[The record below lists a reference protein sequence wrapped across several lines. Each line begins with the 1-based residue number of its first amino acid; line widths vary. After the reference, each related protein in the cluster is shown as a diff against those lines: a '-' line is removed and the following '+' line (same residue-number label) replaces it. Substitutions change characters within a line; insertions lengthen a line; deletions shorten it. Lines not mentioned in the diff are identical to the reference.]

1 MNSIL
6 KRFTKINKVLIFLTF
21 SDVFSWGSF
30 TVISALTGL
39 YLANKLGQNTVEYVG
54 IGTAIYFFVRGL
66 AQMPIG
72 HLTDKFK
79 KDKDEIFLLAL
90 GIVLMGIPFLF
101 YQKITVFYHYF
112 LLQAIFGLGAAL
124 NVTNWRKLFA
134 LNIDGGREGRQYA
147 TYETIMSLCTGVLS
161 VVGGVIANMGEKYFD
176 MVISFSGLFI
186 ILASFWILLIYLL
199 EERKSS

>member
-161 VVGGVIANMGEKYFD
+161 VVGGVIANMGDKYFD

-186 ILASFWILLIYLL
+186 ILASFWILLIYLT
-199 EERKSS
+199 EERKSN

>member
-6 KRFTKINKVLIFLTF
+6 KRFKKINKVLIFLTF

-161 VVGGVIANMGEKYFD
+161 VGGGVIANMGDKYFD
-176 MVISFSGLFI
+176 LVISSAGLFI

>member
-6 KRFTKINKVLIFLTF
+6 KRFKKINKVLIFLTF

-161 VVGGVIANMGEKYFD
+161 VVGGVIANMGDKYFD

-186 ILASFWILLIYLL
+186 ILASFWILLIYLT
-199 EERKSS
+199 EERKSN

>member
-6 KRFTKINKVLIFLTF
+6 KRFKKINKVLIFLTF

-186 ILASFWILLIYLL
+186 LIASIWVLFIYLFDK
-199 EERKSS
+199 RKSN

>member
-186 ILASFWILLIYLL
+186 LIASIWVLFIYLFDK
-199 EERKSS
+199 RKSN

>member
-6 KRFTKINKVLIFLTF
+6 KRFKKINKVLIFLTF

-79 KDKDEIFLLAL
+79 NDKDEIFLLAL

-161 VVGGVIANMGEKYFD
+161 VVGGVIANMGDKYFD
-176 MVISFSGLFI
+176 LVISSAGLFI
-186 ILASFWILLIYLL
+186 ILASFWILLIYLI

>member
-161 VVGGVIANMGEKYFD
+161 VVGGVIANMGDKYFD
-176 MVISFSGLFI
+176 LVISSAGLFI
-186 ILASFWILLIYLL
+186 LIASIWILLIYLID
-199 EERKSS
+199 ERKSN

>member
-6 KRFTKINKVLIFLTF
+6 KRFKKINKVLIFLTF
-21 SDVFSWGSF
+21 SDVFSWGAY

-72 HLTDKFK
+72 HITDKYK
-79 KDKDEIFLLAL
+79 DDKDEIFLLAL

-101 YQKITVFYHYF
+101 YPKITVFYHYF
-112 LLQAIFGLGAAL
+112 LLQAMFGLGAAL

-186 ILASFWILLIYLL
+186 LIASIWVLLIYLFDK
-199 EERKSS
+199 RKSN

>member
-6 KRFTKINKVLIFLTF
+6 KRFKKINKVLIFLTF

-161 VVGGVIANMGEKYFD
+161 VVGGVIANMGDKYFD
-176 MVISFSGLFI
+176 LVISSAGLFI
-186 ILASFWILLIYLL
+186 ILASFWILLIYLT
-199 EERKSS
+199 EERKSN

>member
-6 KRFTKINKVLIFLTF
+6 KRFKKINKVLIFLTF

-101 YQKITVFYHYF
+101 YPKILQPYHYY
-112 LLQAIFGLGAAL
+112 LLQAVFGLGVAL
-124 NVTNWRKLFA
+124 NLTTWRKLFA

-176 MVISFSGLFI
+176 MVISF
-186 ILASFWILLIYLL
+186 
-199 EERKSS
+199 

>member
-1 MNSIL
+1 
-6 KRFTKINKVLIFLTF
+6 
-21 SDVFSWGSF
+21 
-30 TVISALTGL
+30 
-39 YLANKLGQNTVEYVG
+39 
-54 IGTAIYFFVRGL
+54 
-66 AQMPIG
+66 MPIG

-186 ILASFWILLIYLL
+186 LIASI
-199 EERKSS
+199 

>member
-6 KRFTKINKVLIFLTF
+6 KRFKKINKVLIFLTF

-39 YLANKLGQNTVEYVG
+39 YLAKKLGQNTVEYVG

-186 ILASFWILLIYLL
+186 LFSTVWILLIYLI
-199 EERKSS
+199 EERKSN

>member
-6 KRFTKINKVLIFLTF
+6 KRFKKINKVLIFLTF

-90 GIVLMGIPFLF
+90 GIVLMGTPFLF

-161 VVGGVIANMGEKYFD
+161 VVGGVIANMGDKYFD
-176 MVISFSGLFI
+176 LVISSAGLFI
-186 ILASFWILLIYLL
+186 LIASIWILLIYLID
-199 EERKSS
+199 ERKSN

>member
-6 KRFTKINKVLIFLTF
+6 KRFKKINKVLIFLTF

-161 VVGGVIANMGEKYFD
+161 VVGGVIANMGDKYFD

-199 EERKSS
+199 EERKSN